1 MLFRLV
7 DTVNQL
13 IDKTNITITEP
24 SLDRPVFH
32 ITDFTDC
39 LRVTLQNTNINS
51 EDVFVF
57 SSTVVVSLAW
67 FQ

>member
-13 IDKTNITITEP
+13 IDKTNITITES

-32 ITDFTDC
+32 ISDFTDC
-39 LRVTLQNTNINS
+39 SRVTLQNTNINS

-57 SSTVVVSLAW
+57 
-67 FQ
+67 

>member
-1 MLFRLV
+1 MVRCGEVLFRLV

-24 SLDRPVFH
+24 SLDRAVFH
-32 ITDFTDC
+32 ISDFTDC
-39 LRVTLQNTNINS
+39 SRVTLQNTNINS

-57 SSTVVVSLAW
+57 
-67 FQ
+67 

>member
-1 MLFRLV
+1 MGLLEHVV

-24 SLDRPVFH
+24 SLDRAVFH
-32 ITDFTDC
+32 ISDFTDC
-39 LRVTLQNTNINS
+39 SRVTLQNTNINS

-57 SSTVVVSLAW
+57 
-67 FQ
+67 